1 MFGRK
6 SRTTTASAIP
16 SHPDD
21 DLQRLKSTGE
31 RVTILS
37 RLPDGDVKVALVD
50 KSYPCDAI
58 VSPGDIRPA

>member
-21 DLQRLKSTGE
+21 NLRLKSTGE
-31 RVTILS
+31 RVTILG
-37 RLPDGDVKVALVD
+37 RTPDGAVKVALVD
-50 KSYPCDAI
+50 KPYPCEDI
-58 VSPGDIRPA
+58 VSADDIRPA

>member
-21 DLQRLKSTGE
+21 NLRLKSTGE
-31 RVTILS
+31 RVTIL
-37 RLPDGDVKVALVD
+37 RRTPDGAVKVALVD
-50 KSYPCDAI
+50 KPYPCEDI
-58 VSPGDIRPA
+58 VSADDIRPA

>member
-6 SRTTTASAIP
+6 RRTTTASAIS

-21 DLQRLKSTGE
+21 NLRLKSTGE

-37 RLPDGDVKVALVD
+37 RTSDGAVKVALVD
-50 KSYPCDAI
+50 RPYLCEDI
-58 VSPGDIRPA
+58 VSADDIGPA